1 MLNRFLGKRDNL
13 RTQHSAIYRITS
25 ACMLSRMQT
34 FDPEILRKLAAR
46 YRERAVTEPSKAEPF
61 LEIAR
66 DMETHA
72 EQAQEL
78 SEALGRAS

>member
-1 MLNRFLGKRDNL
+1 M
-13 RTQHSAIYRITS
+13 H
-25 ACMLSRMQT
+25 T

-46 YRERAVTEPSKAEPF
+46 YRERAVTEPSKAELF

>member
-1 MLNRFLGKRDNL
+1 M
-13 RTQHSAIYRITS
+13 H
-25 ACMLSRMQT
+25 T
-34 FDPEILRKLAAR
+34 FDPAILRKLAAR
-46 YRERAVTEPSKAEPF
+46 YRERAATEPSKAELF

-78 SEALGRAS
+78 SQV

>member
-1 MLNRFLGKRDNL
+1 M
-13 RTQHSAIYRITS
+13 H
-25 ACMLSRMQT
+25 T
-34 FDPEILRKLAAR
+34 FDPEILQKLAAR
-46 YRERAVTEPSKAEPF
+46 YRERAGREPAKAELF

-78 SEALGRAS
+78 SEV

>member
-1 MLNRFLGKRDNL
+1 MLDCFFGQRDNL
-13 RTQHSAIYRITS
+13 RTQHSAISRITS

-46 YRERAVTEPSKAEPF
+46 YRERAVTEPSNAELF
-61 LEIAR
+61 LEIGR

-72 EQAQEL
+72 KEAKEL
-78 SEALGRAS
+78 SEA